1 MLAVVGTEGH
11 IREWKLLS
19 GNPLLVAAARDAV
32 KQWIY
37 RPTFLNGD
45 AVEIMAP
52 ITVTFRLN

>member
-1 MLAVVGTEGH
+1 L
-11 IREWKLLS
+11 KLLS